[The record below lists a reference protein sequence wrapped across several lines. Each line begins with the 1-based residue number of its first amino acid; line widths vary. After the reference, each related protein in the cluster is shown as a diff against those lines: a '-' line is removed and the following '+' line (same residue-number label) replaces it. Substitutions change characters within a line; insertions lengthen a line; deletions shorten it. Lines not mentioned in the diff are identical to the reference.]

1 MAETV
6 FGDFVTSPELAMAEA
21 ARKMSIDL
29 KEKQKE
35 AILSFVPGRDTF
47 VSLPTG
53 YSKSILYGILPMLYD
68 LLLGKLQ
75 YK

>member
-21 ARKMSIDL
+21 ARKMSINL

-35 AILSFVPGRDTF
+35 AILSFVRGRDTF

-53 YSKSILYGILPMLYD
+53 YGKSIVYGILPMLYD